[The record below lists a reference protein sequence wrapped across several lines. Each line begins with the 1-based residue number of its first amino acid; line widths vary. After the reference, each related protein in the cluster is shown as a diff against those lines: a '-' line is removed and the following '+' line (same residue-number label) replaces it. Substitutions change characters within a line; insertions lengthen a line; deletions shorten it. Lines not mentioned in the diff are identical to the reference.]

1 MSGPTPARPRKIAII
16 GGGMAGMAAA
26 WRLSHATGEPAQEP
40 VEITVYEQ
48 GWQLGGKGA
57 SGRGIHGR
65 IEEHGLHVWLGY
77 YENAF
82 RLIRDVY
89 TELDRERTAP
99 ECPIRTWRD
108 GFAPAGRVGVEEK
121 TGRGWQHWVAT
132 FRATSGEPGDH
143 GGPGGG
149 TAAPAEFLR
158 RAVGLLADF
167 SSSLLE
173 MRAADQAAT
182 TPAVPSA
189 VVLSGSPQPPRT
201 ISGAAASSRGVFG
214 DDPVGLLQQAR
225 FATVIAAVE
234 GVRLLGESI
243 PPGMFDALTEQ
254 LDRMRVDLDV
264 VVSRGDPSLR
274 RLGELADLVV
284 SCCLGIVRD
293 QLLTDPRGYGAI
305 DDLDFRDWLRRHGA
319 RAQTLDSALVRG
331 MYDLVFAYRDGDR
344 TQPRFCAGLGLFL
357 AGKFFF
363 DYRGSLFWH
372 LQAGMGD
379 IVFAP
384 MYEALRARGVRFE
397 FFHRLDR
404 LVLGPD
410 RQQIASLRLTRTRSV
425 TAAEYAPLITVGG
438 LPCFTAAPDETQ
450 LAPVEQL
457 GEANGETDRE
467 AAADLLEL
475 RVGDDFDTVV
485 LAASIGSLPEPCTEL
500 IEHSAHWRAMITDVA
515 TVATQSLQVWL
526 RPCEADLGWSFP
538 ASTVSGYVPPFD
550 TYASMTHLLAKEQ
563 WPAEHQPATLG
574 YFCGS
579 LQLTDPA
586 SDPVEAVRAN
596 AVRFLDRHAGHFW
609 PATIGPAGFR
619 WELLADGGSP
629 VDPDHRLAGQYVR
642 ANVSGSERYVQSLP
656 GTQRSRLRVDESGCR
671 NLVLAGDWTNSG
683 LNAGC
688 VEAAVLSGLEAANV
702 VLGRPLMSDISGS
715 WYGVDP

>member
-1 MSGPTPARPRKIAII
+1 MSGPAPARPRKITII
-16 GGGMAGMAAA
+16 GGGMAGLAAA
-26 WRLSHATGEPAQEP
+26 WRLSHAAAEPGRAP
-40 VEITVYEQ
+40 AEITVYEQ
-48 GWQLGGKGA
+48 SWQLGGKGA
-57 SGRGIHGR
+57 SGRGVHGR

-82 RLIRDVY
+82 QLIREVY
-89 TELDRERTAP
+89 AELDRVQTAP

-121 TGRGWQHWVAT
+121 TGPGWQHWVAT
-132 FRATSGEPGDH
+132 FRATSGEPGDADAV
-143 GGPGGG
+143 GG

-167 SSSLLE
+167 STSLLE
-173 MRAADQAAT
+173 MRAADRAAGA
-182 TPAVPSA
+182 PAA
-189 VVLSGSPQPPRT
+189 AGTVVLSGSPRPPRPART
-201 ISGAAASSRGVFG
+201 PLGSEAFGGEVFG
-214 DDPVGLLQQAR
+214 RDLAGLLQQAR
-225 FATVIAAVE
+225 FAAVIATIE
-234 GVRLLGESI
+234 GIRLVGESV
-243 PPGMFDALTEQ
+243 PPGMFAALTEQ

-264 VVSRGDPSLR
+264 VVSHGDPSLR

-284 SCCLGIVRD
+284 SCCLGIVGDR
-293 QLLTDPRGYGAI
+293 LLTDPRGFGAI

-319 RAQTLDSALVRG
+319 RPQTLDSALVRG

-404 LVLGPD
+404 LVLDPD
-410 RQQIASLRLTRTRSV
+410 RQRIEALRLTRTRTV
-425 TAAEYAPLITVGG
+425 TAAAYAPLITVGG

-450 LAPVEQL
+450 LAPL
-457 GEANGETDRE
+457 ASS
-467 AAADLLEL
+467 AATGGTGAELVEL
-475 RVGDDFDTVV
+475 RAGDDFDTVV
-485 LAASIGSLPEPCTEL
+485 LAASIGSLPEPCAEL
-500 IEHSAHWRAMITDVA
+500 IDHSARWRSMITDVV
-515 TVATQSLQVWL
+515 TVATQSLQLWL
-526 RPCEADLGWSFP
+526 RPSEADLGWNFP
-538 ASTVSGYVPPFD
+538 ASTISGYVPPFD

-563 WPAEHQPATLG
+563 WPGEHQPATLG

-579 LQLTDPA
+579 LQLPEPDA
-586 SDPVEAVRAN
+586 DPVEVATAN

-609 PATIGPAGFR
+609 PAATGPAGFR

-629 VDPDHRLAGQYVR
+629 VDPDHPLAGQYVR
-642 ANVSGSERYVQSLP
+642 ANVTGSERYVQSMP
-656 GTQRSRLRVDESGCR
+656 GSQRSRLRVDESGYP

-702 VLGRPLMSDISGS
+702 VLGRPLMSNISGS
-715 WYGVDP
+715 WYGVGP